1 VNGVAPDIQRLVRE
15 FPPKREMSDQGEL
28 VRGLPVRLVL
38 HREQAVAE
46 LQLGDQ
52 AKFFPSDA
60 ALASWMA
67 QAEKGLA
74 QVVYE

>member
-1 VNGVAPDIQRLVRE
+1 MRE
-15 FPPKREMSDQGEL
+15 FPPKREMSEQGEL
-28 VRGLPVRLVL
+28 LRGLTVRLFVQ
-38 HREQAVAE
+38 RNEATAE
-46 LQLGDQ
+46 LQLGEQ

-74 QVVYE
+74 HVVYE